1 MKKECLKP
9 EMQVVTI
16 KYQAPLLVGSDPA
29 KSNNDPDELNGSTE
43 KYYYLD

>member
-1 MKKECLKP
+1 MKKKYYKP

-16 KYQAPLLVGSDPA
+16 KYQAPLLVGSDPKNSKGA
-29 KSNNDPDELNGSTE
+29 PDELNGSVD

>member
-1 MKKECLKP
+1 MKKVYLKP
-9 EMQVVTI
+9 EIQVVTI

-29 KSNNDPDELNGSTE
+29 KSNNDPDELNGSAD